1 MQRVGG
7 AGETAQKVMRLIPN
21 KRTFYR
27 MAMEGK
33 FGNVPRMWWSYADF
47 VADGSPLDLL
57 TIRSLTPSNPKH
69 KPLIPVIELEREIA
83 RTCMPEGSYIISE
96 AFPAC
101 NRILQGEISYVN
113 GELVFFHTFDDA
125 PMRYALEKDG
135 RHAYGWRAKE
145 LLRKHA
151 PPSEAESI
159 LDLLDTYSCGG
170 IYETC
175 IEITIHDGSIPFGIY
190 PWQSTIV
197 WEVRQY

>member
-1 MQRVGG
+1 
-7 AGETAQKVMRLIPN
+7 MRLIPN
-21 KRTFYR
+21 KRAFYR

-47 VADGSPLDLL
+47 IADGSPFVTLG
-57 TIRSLTPSNPKH
+57 IRCIRPGSKAFRPFVVCDMVPQVVS
-69 KPLIPVIELEREIA
+69 ELGLHDGDFIL
-83 RTCMPEGSYIISE
+83 SE
-96 AFPAC
+96 TLPAC
-101 NRILQGEISYVN
+101 DRVLQGEISYVN
-113 GELVFFHTFDDA
+113 GGLVFFYTCNNE

-135 RHAYGWRAKE
+135 RHAYGWQAKE

-151 PPSEAESI
+151 PPSEAENI